1 MNRITFMEIGGKSF
15 PLSFSLGLIKGINGK
30 FGSFSNIEDAFNSID
45 EELSNESIEAISFLI
60 YQMIH
65 QGALYMNTFGA
76 TGDVPENIARTPDG
90 KFMELTE
97 EQIEVGL
104 SVTDIEESMSAITK
118 AMDLSNKEEISI
130 SSNGESKNENPTL
143 PV

>member
-1 MNRITFMEIGGKSF
+1 MNRITFIEIGEKSF
-15 PLSFSLGLIKGINGK
+15 PLSFSLGLIKGINGR
-30 FGSFSNIEDAFNSID
+30 FGSFSNIEEAFNSIE
-45 EELSNESIEAISFLI
+45 EELSNESIEAISYLI

-65 QGALYMNTFGA
+65 QGAMYLNTFGE
-76 TGDVPENIARTPDG
+76 TGNVPENIAKTPDG

-104 SVTDIEESMSAITK
+104 SINDIEKSISAITK
-118 AMDLSNKEEISI
+118 AMDISNEQELSVAD
-130 SSNGESKNENPTL
+130 GESKNENPTL